1 MLHLK
6 IVMCELFNSPASA
19 SEAGKVTFSI
29 PTFFSLFFDTLFIGQ
44 GGGGIEQIL
53 SSKKYKQ
60 APEGASNK
68 RWWNANK
75 GGANKIKWLT
85 APYLVYK
92 PEMKG

>member
-60 APEGASNK
+60 GHLIYIIIIAWVIFRELLSVAF
-68 RWWNANK
+68 
-75 GGANKIKWLT
+75 IQ
-85 APYLVYK
+85 
-92 PEMKG
+92 M